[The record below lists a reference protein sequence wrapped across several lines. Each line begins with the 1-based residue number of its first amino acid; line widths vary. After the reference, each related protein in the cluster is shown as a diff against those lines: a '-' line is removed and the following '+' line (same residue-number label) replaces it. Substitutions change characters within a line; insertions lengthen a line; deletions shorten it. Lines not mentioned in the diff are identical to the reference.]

1 MSLKPLTGDGTAMV
15 WRKSSHSNPDG
26 AACVEVATTPH
37 TVHVRD
43 SKHIEGPRLT
53 FTPAQWSAFLPYA
66 SGRR

>member
-1 MSLKPLTGDGTAMV
+1 MTPEPLTDDGTAMV
-15 WRKSSHSNPDG
+15 WRKSSYSNPDG
-26 AACVEVATTPH
+26 AACIEVAAAPH

-43 SKHIEGPRLT
+43 SKYIPGPNLT